1 MHVEKKT
8 NPFENIIGEKT
19 KMTLMKIKWM
29 NIILKLCDTEME
41 NINNWNKGDYRY
53 NHWDTWWEEISV

>member
-1 MHVEKKT
+1 MHVEKKNKST
-8 NPFENIIGEKT
+8 WEYNRWENKNDFDENK
-19 KMTLMKIKWM
+19 M

-53 NHWDTWWEEISV
+53 NHWDTWWEEIRV